1 MFAITIKLNE
11 KGKKICGV
19 NTKTILVN
27 SNSEPNAKE
36 INEAISQEFIPELVE
51 EIVSADKTFED
62 VIQSGDIVKVCTNES
77 VFFYAKV
84 LNVLRS
90 GSYKGIEVLAI
101 DKKERCYSM
110 RFNLFGKEIGGSR
123 KHKRYLEIPTEEE
136 ISYVNELIHKEE
148 NYAYIVS
155 NIYNDTYGECPDFLT
170 IDDITKIKEIVSN
183 AKNKYTEENGLSVDC
198 EF

>member
-19 NTKTILVN
+19 NTKVILVN
-27 SNSEPNAKE
+27 SNSKPNTKE
-36 INEAISQEFIPELVE
+36 INEAIAKEFIPELVE
-51 EIVSADKTFED
+51 EIVSVDKTFED

-84 LNVLRS
+84 LNVFRS
-90 GSYKGIEVLAI
+90 CSYKGIEVISI
-101 DKKERCYSM
+101 DGKERCYSM

-123 KHKRYLEIPTEEE
+123 KYKRYLEIPTEEE

-148 NYAYIVS
+148 NYSYIIS
-155 NIYNDTYGECPDFLT
+155 NIYNDTYGECPDFLAV
-170 IDDITKIKEIVSN
+170 DDITKIKEIVSN
-183 AKNKYTEENGLSVDC
+183 AKNKYAKENGLSVD
-198 EF
+198 

>member
-19 NTKTILVN
+19 NTKVILVN
-27 SNSEPNAKE
+27 SNSEPNTKE
-36 INEAISQEFIPELVE
+36 INEAIVQEFIPELVE
-51 EIVSADKTFED
+51 EIVSVDKTFED

-77 VFFYAKV
+77 IFFYGKI
-84 LNVLRS
+84 LNVFRS
-90 GSYKGIEVLAI
+90 GSYKGIEVISI

-110 RFNLFGKEIGGSR
+110 RFNLLGKEIGGSR

-136 ISYVNELIHKEE
+136 ISYVNEFLHKEE
-148 NYAYIVS
+148 NYSYIIS

-170 IDDITKIKEIVSN
+170 VDDITKIKEIVSN
-183 AKNKYTEENGLSVDC
+183 AKNKYAEENGLSVD
-198 EF
+198 

>member
-27 SNSEPNAKE
+27 DNFEPNTKE
-36 INEAISQEFIPELVE
+36 INEAIAKEFIPELVE
-51 EIVSADKTFED
+51 EIVSVDKTFED
-62 VIQSGDIVKVCTNES
+62 VIQGGDIVKVCTNES

-84 LNVLRS
+84 LNVFKS
-90 GSYKGIEVLAI
+90 GSYKGIEVIPI
-101 DKKERCYSM
+101 DGKERCYSI
-110 RFNLFGKEIGGSR
+110 RFNLFGKEICGSC

-148 NYAYIVS
+148 SYNYIVS
-155 NIYNDTYGECPDFLT
+155 NIYDDTYGECPDFLT
-170 IDDITKIKEIVSN
+170 VDDITKIKEIVSN
-183 AKNKYTEENGLSVDC
+183 AKNKYAEENGLSVD
-198 EF
+198 

>member
-19 NTKTILVN
+19 NTKVILVN
-27 SNSEPNAKE
+27 SNSEPNTKE
-36 INEAISQEFIPELVE
+36 INEAIAQEFIPELVE
-51 EIVSADKTFED
+51 EIVSVDKTFED

-77 VFFYAKV
+77 IFFYGKI
-84 LNVLRS
+84 LNVFRS
-90 GSYKGIEVLAI
+90 GSYKGIEVISI

-110 RFNLFGKEIGGSR
+110 RFNLLGKEIGGSR

-136 ISYVNELIHKEE
+136 ISYVNEFLHKEE
-148 NYAYIVS
+148 NYSYIIS

-170 IDDITKIKEIVSN
+170 VDDITKIKEIVSN
-183 AKNKYTEENGLSVDC
+183 AKNKYAEENGLSVD
-198 EF
+198 

>member
-19 NTKTILVN
+19 NTKVILVN
-27 SNSEPNAKE
+27 SNSEPNVEE
-36 INEAISQEFIPELVE
+36 INEAIAQEFISELVE
-51 EIVSADKTFED
+51 EIVSVDKTFED

-84 LNVLRS
+84 LNVFRS
-90 GSYKGIEVLAI
+90 CSYKGIEVISI

-123 KHKRYLEIPTEEE
+123 KHKRYLEIPTSEE
-136 ISYVNELIHKEE
+136 ISYVNEILYKEE
-148 NYAYIVS
+148 SYNYIVT

-170 IDDITKIKEIVSN
+170 VDDIIKIKEIVVN
-183 AKNKYTEENGLSVDC
+183 AKNKYVEENVLYID
-198 EF
+198 

>member
-19 NTKTILVN
+19 NTKVILVN
-27 SNSEPNAKE
+27 SNSKPNVEE
-36 INEAISQEFIPELVE
+36 INEAIAKEFIPELVE
-51 EIVSADKTFED
+51 EIVSVDKTFED

-84 LNVLRS
+84 LNVFRS
-90 GSYKGIEVLAI
+90 CSYKGIEVISI
-101 DKKERCYSM
+101 DGKERCYSM
-110 RFNLFGKEIGGSR
+110 RFNLLGKEIGGSR

-136 ISYVNELIHKEE
+136 ISYVNELIRKEE
-148 NYAYIVS
+148 NYNYIIS

-170 IDDITKIKEIVSN
+170 VDDITKIKEIVSN
-183 AKNKYTEENGLSVDC
+183 AKSKYAEENGLTVD
-198 EF
+198 

>member
-19 NTKTILVN
+19 NTKVILVN
-27 SNSEPNAKE
+27 SNSEPNTKE
-36 INEAISQEFIPELVE
+36 INEAIAQEFIPELVE
-51 EIVSADKTFED
+51 EIVSVDKTFED
-62 VIQSGDIVKVCTNES
+62 VIQSGDIVKVCTNKS
-77 VFFYAKV
+77 IFFYGKI
-84 LNVLRS
+84 LNVFRS
-90 GSYKGIEVLAI
+90 GSYKGIEVISI

-136 ISYVNELIHKEE
+136 ISYVNEFLHKEE
-148 NYAYIVS
+148 NYSYIIS

-170 IDDITKIKEIVSN
+170 VDDITKIKEIVSN
-183 AKNKYTEENGLSVDC
+183 AKNKYAEENGLSVD
-198 EF
+198 